1 MDSARQDDLAWRI
14 DTRLHALRQAM
25 DISRFQVPLSSHA
38 SQALADDVVGLG
50 WTQPTVRQNAEGR
63 LFKGFSVS
71 RHPSL
76 TFIVSLSLPYFAS
89 DVNISKLTLN

>member
-1 MDSARQDDLAWRI
+1 
-14 DTRLHALRQAM
+14 M
-25 DISRFQVPLSSHA
+25 DISRSQVPLSSHA
-38 SQALADDVVGLG
+38 SQPPADDVVAIG
-50 WTQPTVRQNAEGR
+50 WTQPAVRQNANGR
-63 LFKGFSVS
+63 LFMGFSVS

>member
-1 MDSARQDDLAWRI
+1 V
-14 DTRLHALRQAM
+14 

-50 WTQPTVRQNAEGR
+50 WTQPAVRQNASGR
-63 LFKGFSVS
+63 LFMGFSVS

-76 TFIVSLSLPYFAS
+76 TFIVILSLPYFAS